1 MFITNFIFSSFKL
14 FLELEP
20 EVRDAIFKFYESKYE
35 VCLTI
40 LNKIKVLNIYLDIP
54 FILFIIN
61 DFNN

>member
-1 MFITNFIFSSFKL
+1 MYVTNFFYSSFKL

-40 LNKIKVLNIYLDIP
+40 LNKIKVLNIYFYIP
-54 FILFIIN
+54 IIL
-61 DFNN
+61 